1 MMKVTNKWS
10 VRLVNGHGL
19 GWFTTLADAQAFAN
33 GISVETIINKV
44 TIHEMV
50 SVA

>member
-19 GWFTTLADAQAFAN
+19 GWFDTFQDAQTFAN
-33 GISVETIINKV
+33 EIPMDTQINKV
-44 TIHEMV
+44 TVHEMV